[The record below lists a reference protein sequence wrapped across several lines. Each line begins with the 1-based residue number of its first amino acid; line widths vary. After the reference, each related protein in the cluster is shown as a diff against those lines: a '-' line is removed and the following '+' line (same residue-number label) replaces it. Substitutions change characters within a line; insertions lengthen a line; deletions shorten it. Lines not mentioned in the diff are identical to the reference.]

1 MPGLF
6 CAQFSMRV
14 PSVSARFSTLD
25 TAVFVFSLSGT
36 RSQSKRGRK
45 RGERQRFPSPPPQKT
60 RGNHSSHEPSL
71 NLAPTS
77 LSTFTTAASAPSAS
91 ATPTRLDPNS
101 GRNLDGPDLSC
112 PHPSGL
118 LLPNPFVIGSG
129 PPGTNRAVMRR
140 AFLEGWGAV
149 IAKTVSLDASKVF
162 NVSPRYSK
170 IKSRIT
176 GELIGWE
183 NIELI
188 SDRPFE
194 TMVRGRGR
202 RGSCFGTLRFSSTF
216 PFFDLSFLLTS
227 LFLSLSF
234 LAPRPSSEQQ
244 LDDFKRLKDEF
255 PDRVLIASIMEEY
268 SEERWLELVE
278 RVEVEGGVDAIEI
291 NFSCPHGMP
300 GEWLKV
306 FFFRGA

>member
-77 LSTFTTAASAPSAS
+77 LSPCTTAASAPSAS

-101 GRNLDGPDLSC
+101 GRNLDGPELSC

-216 PFFDLSFLLTS
+216 PFFDLSFLRPFLPPHIS
-227 LFLSLSF
+227 LSLSVF
-234 LAPRPSSEQQ
+234 SRSSPLLRTTAGRLQAPERRVSRQGA
-244 LDDFKRLKDEF
+244 
-255 PDRVLIASIMEEY
+255 DRVDHGRIQRRKVA
-268 SEERWLELVE
+268 RA
-278 RVEVEGGVDAIEI
+278 RREGGGRGRGGRDRDQLLVPARDA
-291 NFSCPHGMP
+291 
-300 GEWLKV
+300 
-306 FFFRGA
+306 R